1 MKESTRVLRP
11 PSVDVFGFSQSFSC
25 VLYFSST
32 YRIKRLFRECTCFL
46 CWPPLLLSRR
56 FVDFATPTTAFLST
70 GLYTEHCTYHF
81 AGCLPFLIFFLFFL
95 QENLIWF
102 LFFLFFF
109 ILCGNDGSYVCN
121 CRRPSPI
128 HTIPEVVTLTF
139 ESRCTLFSRK
149 PARWVA
155 SWNFRVN
162 STHARRCVYVRYA
175 SEYYIPTLHTKQNT
189 LTNISLPRGNAF
201 MNWWLCR
208 SSRECKLSF
217 LTSPCLHQCIYVG
230 MKTIYV
236 IYGNMVTLIYTS
248 RDEKL

>member
-1 MKESTRVLRP
+1 MSVHVFSVGPHCCWVGASSILPRQLLHSYLLGYTLNIVLTI
-11 PSVDVFGFSQSFSC
+11 SLAVS
-25 VLYFSST
+25 
-32 YRIKRLFRECTCFL
+32 LFWF
-46 CWPPLLLSRR
+46 
-56 FVDFATPTTAFLST
+56 
-70 GLYTEHCTYHF
+70 
-81 AGCLPFLIFFLFFL
+81 FFLFFL

-102 LFFLFFF
+102 LF

-208 SSRECKLSF
+208 SSRECNLSF